1 VSSPAVR
8 AWALAGAL
16 GALVV
21 AADQAAKAV
30 VEAHIVIGEYV
41 EVLGPLELTL
51 SHNQG
56 VAFGLAGGAGAGL
69 VLVTLAALAVVGYL
83 FARNPIRPGMW
94 VAVGL
99 VAGGAVGN
107 LADRVRAGAV
117 TDFIAV
123 GSWPPFNLA
132 DVAITLGVVLLV
144 LLYLRD
150 AEREERAKREH
161 ADG

>member
-1 VSSPAVR
+1 MSSPAAR

-16 GALVV
+16 CALVV
-21 AADQAAKAV
+21 AADQAAKAAI
-30 VEAHIVIGEYV
+30 EAQIVIGEYV

-56 VAFGLAGGAGAGL
+56 VAFGLAGGAGTGL
-69 VLVTLAALAVVGYL
+69 VLVTVIALGVIGYL
-83 FARNPIRPGMW
+83 FARNPARPWMW
-94 VAVGL
+94 VATGL
-99 VAGGAVGN
+99 VAGGAIGN

-132 DVAITLGVVLLV
+132 DVAITLGVLLLV
-144 LLYLRD
+144 FLYLRD
-150 AEREERAKREH
+150 AEREH